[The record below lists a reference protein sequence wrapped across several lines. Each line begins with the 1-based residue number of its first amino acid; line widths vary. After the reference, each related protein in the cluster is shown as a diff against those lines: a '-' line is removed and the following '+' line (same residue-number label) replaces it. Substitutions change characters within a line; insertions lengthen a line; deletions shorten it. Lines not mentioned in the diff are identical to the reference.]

1 MTKLAAWSIDPQHNE
16 SGSQPAEPQRVARA
30 SIGLERHL
38 EDWIVND
45 VTLIGEGL
53 TLVGRQIT
61 IDDGRLDLLA
71 IDSQDR
77 WVVIEVKPEMLDSG
91 ALEQAIYYASSL
103 ARLDTD
109 ELEGKLKAGL
119 GKLGDE
125 DKLAARVKQQLAN
138 ESEEREIA
146 LLLVGA
152 GTHSGLE
159 RMNEFLSRFDLPI
172 SVVSFDVFTLDGGP
186 KLLVREVVDE
196 PIRTSAPRRRYTVEA
211 IGGLAAN
218 VGVRDQFDRFVRMS
232 EEAGLP
238 VQPQGA
244 SVRIAPPAN
253 RTRFLMYAA
262 PRAGPSGGELG
273 IWVGPGHFAEWFPHI
288 DEEEATAAIGKYD
301 DGAYLAGEEL
311 ERRLNQI
318 ADFLRQY
325 FPESEGDGP

>member
-1 MTKLAAWSIDPQHNE
+1 MTKLAAWSFDLQHSD
-16 SGSQPAEPQRVARA
+16 SGPEAAPQRAGHA
-30 SIGLERHL
+30 GIGLEQHL

-45 VTLIGEGL
+45 VTLIAEGL
-53 TLVGRQIT
+53 TLVGRQVT

-71 IDSQDR
+71 LDSQDR
-77 WVVIEVKPEMLDSG
+77 WVVVEVKPGMLDSG
-91 ALEQAIYYASSL
+91 ALHQAIYYASSL
-103 ARLDTD
+103 ARLDAD
-109 ELEGKLKAGL
+109 ELYGKLEANL

-125 DKLAARVKQQLAN
+125 DKLAARLKQQLSN

-159 RMNEFLSRFDLPI
+159 RVNKFLSRFDLPI
-172 SVVSFDVFTLDGGP
+172 SVVSFEVFELDGGR

-196 PIRTSAPRRRYTVEA
+196 PIKTTAPRRRYTVEA
-211 IGGLAAN
+211 IRGLAAD
-218 VGVRDQFDRFVRMS
+218 VGVRDQFDRFVSMS

-238 VQPQGA
+238 VQPQRA

-262 PRAGPSGGELG
+262 PRAGPNGGELG
-273 IWVGPGHFAEWFPHI
+273 IWVGPRPFAEWFPHI
-288 DEEEATAAIGKYD
+288 DEEEATAALGKHE

-311 ERRLNQI
+311 EKRLDQI
-318 ADFLRQY
+318 AVFLRQY
-325 FPESEGDGP
+325 FPQPDGDET